1 MFNGNSSTGRFT
13 VQDRGG
19 HGSLTVA
26 ETSVAGAHICVLEYL
41 KSLFF
46 KPGAEEAGKA
56 TIVHTAAAHSHFIN
70 SGLLASGCSSRYE
83 ALGNT
88 CVELRS
94 NLLLGHATPKIIHN
108 RPPEIA
114 NLQHSWSIGG
124 RFGITQLR

>member
-26 ETSVAGAHICVLEYL
+26 ETSVAGAHTDVLEDPE
-41 KSLFF
+41 SLFF
-46 KPGAEEAGKA
+46 KAGAEEADEA

-70 SGLLASGCSSRYE
+70 SGLLAGGCSRRYE

-88 CVELRS
+88 RVELRS
-94 NLLLGHATPKIIHN
+94 NLLLGHAH
-108 RPPEIA
+108 A
-114 NLQHSWSIGG
+114 
-124 RFGITQLR
+124 